1 MAIGVGFGV
10 TSCRLDDNRIRGHM
24 GRTADVYADC
34 TDDIKNTSRCIA
46 EENRYVTGVGGSD
59 VNGADGSLTLP
70 IPDGYYSGR
79 SCTMSD
85 SDLIGSNIKSG
96 VTIFG
101 VTGSFAGSFASATGS
116 NAFRDPGAVANPY
129 ATLQTTSTQ
138 ITQEEEMTTYAGSDL
153 PTTGGANYRE
163 ISDQTIDD
171 DGYLGTTCKYA
182 RRPSVDC
189 GTAQA
194 TIVARIADCAV
205 ANPNT
210 SSWDGS
216 ALCNRGQGEWK
227 LVSRDGANKE
237 VWQDQRT
244 KLLWSSLVSSA
255 INWCQANGNT
265 QDASVAFKAAY
276 NNAAGATIVGNGTI
290 GSITGGSSSANED
303 ITITFTN
310 ATNFTVSGA
319 NCGGGAITGG
329 GLTTSAGST
338 VTWSR
343 ANYCSFTITQGAVNF
358 AANDRFVIDS
368 DSAATYSCAPGA
380 ASGLQP
386 ASPVS
391 YCAESA
397 GVNAAAGEN
406 WGAGTYFAAKGGM
419 GKNSMP
425 AVRWRFPSIE
435 DYKLADVNGM
445 RFVLPDMGIA
455 GTNRPQID
463 GSPGSSSYEW
473 SGSVVSSNRSYSW
486 IFFGD
491 LGNVS
496 VNFRYNAS
504 SVRCVGR

>member
-1 MAIGVGFGV
+1 M
-10 TSCRLDDNRIRGHM
+10 
-24 GRTADVYADC
+24 
-34 TDDIKNTSRCIA
+34 
-46 EENRYVTGVGGSD
+46 
-59 VNGADGSLTLP
+59 
-70 IPDGYYSGR
+70 
-79 SCTMSD
+79 
-85 SDLIGSNIKSG
+85 
-96 VTIFG
+96 
-101 VTGSFAGSFASATGS
+101 
-116 NAFRDPGAVANPY
+116 
-129 ATLQTTSTQ
+129 
-138 ITQEEEMTTYAGSDL
+138 
-153 PTTGGANYRE
+153 
-163 ISDQTIDD
+163 
-171 DGYLGTTCKYA
+171 
-182 RRPSVDC
+182 
-189 GTAQA
+189 
-194 TIVARIADCAV
+194 
-205 ANPNT
+205 
-210 SSWDGS
+210 
-216 ALCNRGQGEWK
+216 
-227 LVSRDGANKE
+227 
-237 VWQDQRT
+237 
-244 KLLWSSLVSSA
+244 
-255 INWCQANGNT
+255 
-265 QDASVAFKAAY
+265 
-276 NNAAGATIVGNGTI
+276 
-290 GSITGGSSSANED
+290 
-303 ITITFTN
+303 
-310 ATNFTVSGA
+310 
-319 NCGGGAITGG
+319 
-329 GLTTSAGST
+329 
-338 VTWSR
+338 TWSR